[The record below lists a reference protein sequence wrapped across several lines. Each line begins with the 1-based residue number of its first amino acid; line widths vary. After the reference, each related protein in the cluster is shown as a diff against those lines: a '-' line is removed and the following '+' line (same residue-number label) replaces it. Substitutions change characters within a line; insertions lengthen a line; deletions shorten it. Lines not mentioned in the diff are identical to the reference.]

1 MKSPRRDPTRREPR
15 PDLADF
21 HRKVL
26 MDDMMQVV
34 GVDVLDAVDVD
45 GGQSYVQAR
54 ASCRGCTCRVVC
66 QTWLADHSQGEPQE
80 FCPNANFFQAI
91 KAGDC

>member
-1 MKSPRRDPTRREPR
+1 MKSPKLNPR

-34 GVDVLDAVDVD
+34 GVGVLDAVDVD
-45 GGQSYVQAR
+45 GGQSYVRAR
-54 ASCRGCTCRVVC
+54 ANCLRCTCTLVC
-66 QTWLADHSQGEPQE
+66 RDWLAEHSQGAPQD
-80 FCPNANFFQAI
+80 FCPNSNFFRAI
-91 KAGDC
+91 KGGDC

>member
-1 MKSPRRDPTRREPR
+1 MKSPNRDPMREPR

-45 GGQSYVQAR
+45 GGQSYVRAR
-54 ASCRGCTCRVVC
+54 ANCRGCTCELVC
-66 QTWLADHSQGEPQE
+66 RDWLAEHSRGAPQD
-80 FCPNANFFQAI
+80 FCPNASFFRAI
-91 KAGDC
+91 KGEEC